1 MGQKQISLE
10 LGSKYKIT
18 YPDRVEKTFKIIG
31 GDPCMVKFDSGEYV
45 ELDKLGQYV
54 SIEKLEED

>member
-31 GDPCMVKFDSGEYV
+31 GDSCMVKFDS
-45 ELDKLGQYV
+45 
-54 SIEKLEED
+54 